1 MRGKG
6 VIFPVEVNSMKYAI
20 HYFHLRQTDL
30 TYKYTKET
38 FNWNRLLN
46 RMLFG
51 MPVSKCT
58 LNNITFEKIERTS
71 FKYLFL
77 VSFAFIGLA

>member
-1 MRGKG
+1 
-6 VIFPVEVNSMKYAI
+6 
-20 HYFHLRQTDL
+20 
-30 TYKYTKET
+30 
-38 FNWNRLLN
+38 
-46 RMLFG
+46 MLFG

-58 LNNITFEKIERTS
+58 LNKITFEKIERTS

>member
-1 MRGKG
+1 
-6 VIFPVEVNSMKYAI
+6 
-20 HYFHLRQTDL
+20 
-30 TYKYTKET
+30 
-38 FNWNRLLN
+38 
-46 RMLFG
+46 MLFG

-71 FKYLFL
+71 FKYLVL